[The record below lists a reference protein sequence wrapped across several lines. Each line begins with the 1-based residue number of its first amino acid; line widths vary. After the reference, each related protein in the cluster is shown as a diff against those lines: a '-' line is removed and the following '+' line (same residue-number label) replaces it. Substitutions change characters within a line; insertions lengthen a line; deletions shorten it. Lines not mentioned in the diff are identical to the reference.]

1 MKKKKITAILNRF
14 TTTSQT
20 EEDLKCINSRSISA
34 STDNYPS
41 DPLISEQN
49 KPLFVVR
56 ASGQDPSNVTKQDI
70 DRVLSRGTL
79 VTGGLDF
86 EVNIK
91 EGARVMLTTNTD
103 TADRL
108 INGQMETVAKIHLDR
123 VT

>member
-1 MKKKKITAILNRF
+1 M
-14 TTTSQT
+14 
-20 EEDLKCINSRSISA
+20 
-34 STDNYPS
+34 
-41 DPLISEQN
+41 
-49 KPLFVVR
+49 R
-56 ASGQDPSNVTKQDI
+56 ASVQDPSNVTKQDI